1 MNEYINGR
9 NIKSINDSQVNDI
22 IEGLIPIGVTMFGAP
37 QKIGKTLFCLQ
48 LANAVADGNAF
59 LEHTC
64 RQGHVLYIAFEDS
77 KYSIKKRYDTFGM
90 DVSENLDFCF
100 AQSGQ
105 IFDLEQEVKMIL
117 HEYDDLCL
125 VIVDTFAKIRNCPQT
140 EYQFEYREIS
150 KIHDMAMKY
159 DLSVLLV
166 THVTKKIDFNLPFD
180 SIYGSRGITAG
191 ADSMM
196 VMFQHRQ
203 YQDLKEMFVTGKDI
217 IEDHIILRRNENLL
231 YEQIEQEEDVEI
243 DEDILKII
251 HYLVNKKEVI
261 VTHEKLCSELNLPIT
276 GKMLSSK
283 LRKDKNFLL
292 LNFIKIEYLPRK
304 ANARLI
310 KLSYVGDDVM
320 TEEDVYENEQ
330 S

>member
-1 MNEYINGR
+1 MNEYINGKD
-9 NIKSINDSQVNDI
+9 IKSINSCQVKDI
-22 IEGLIPIGVTMFGAP
+22 VDGLIPIGVTIFGAP

-48 LANAVADGNAF
+48 LANAVANGNDF
-59 LEHTC
+59 LEHTSK
-64 RQGHVLYIAFEDS
+64 QGCVLYIAFEDS

-90 DVSENLDFCF
+90 EVSENLEFYF
-100 AQSGQ
+100 AQAGQ

-117 HEYDDLCL
+117 QKYNDLCL

-140 EYQFEYREIS
+140 EYQFEYQEIS
-150 KIHDMAMKY
+150 KIHEIAMKY
-159 DLSVLLV
+159 NLSILLV
-166 THVTKKIDFNLPFD
+166 THVTKKIDYTTPFD

-217 IEDHIILRRNENLL
+217 IDDHIILKRNENLL
-231 YEQIEQEEDVEI
+231 YERIEQEVDVEI
-243 DEDILKII
+243 DEDILKVI
-251 HYLVNKKEVI
+251 HHVVNKKEI
-261 VTHEKLCSELNLPIT
+261 ILTHEKLCSELNLPIT

-283 LRKDKNFLL
+283 IRKDKDFLL
-292 LNFIKIEYLPRK
+292 LNFIKIEYLPRR

-320 TEEDVYENEQ
+320 TEEDAYENA
-330 S
+330 